1 MLRAIGRLSEFSK
14 ILYTCIHIVALN
26 YELMRIFHL
35 QLNIPIFYAKLLT
48 ETILFLFSYLAQKRF
63 VFKVSPC
70 FPQEGG
76 INMKDN
82 KKRKFRHEYK
92 HYINMADYIA
102 IKRRLSLVARPDR
115 HAGPDGKY
123 RIRSLYFETPDDKNL
138 REKLYGVN
146 NREKFRIRYYNDN
159 TTFIK
164 LEKKTKV
171 NGLGNKL
178 SAPLTKTECEKL
190 IAGDIDWMRDSRY
203 ALVLELYAKMKYQQ
217 LRPKTIVDYIREP
230 FIYEPGNVRVT
241 IDTAIQTGIQSKDL
255 FVKSADNSYQ
265 CRPSHYPEVKYDEF
279 LPDVIRVAIQ
289 LKNKKRPLF
298 PSML

>member
-1 MLRAIGRLSEFSK
+1 MTINLKNERK
-14 ILYTCIHIVALN
+14 I
-26 YELMRIFHL
+26 
-35 QLNIPIFYAKLLT
+35 Q
-48 ETILFLFSYLAQKRF
+48 
-63 VFKVSPC
+63 
-70 FPQEGG
+70 
-76 INMKDN
+76 
-82 KKRKFRHEYK
+82 FRHEYK
-92 HYINMADYIA
+92 HFINMADYLA

-138 REKLYGVN
+138 KEKLYGVN

-159 TTFIK
+159 TSFIK

-178 SAPLTKTECEKL
+178 SALLTKAECEKL
-190 IAGDIDWMRDSRY
+190 VAGDIDWMRNSQY
-203 ALVLELYAKMKYQQ
+203 PLVLELYAKIKYQQ

-255 FVKSADNSYQ
+255 FCQNLPTIRTNAGNVIIL
-265 CRPSHYPEVKYDEF
+265 EVKYDEF
-279 LPDVIRVAIQ
+279 LPDIIRAAIQ
-289 LKNKKRPLF
+289 LKNRKATAFSKYAVCRVF
-298 PSML
+298 G